1 MKLIRAKVDM
11 NGILGRI
18 REAGGQA
25 AIDRVLFG
33 IAESTRDKWAR
44 TAGAAL
50 HTTRQAY
57 LLGLSQ
63 AQLEGPGVA
72 VIELVGELANA
83 LEQGKDAFSL
93 REGLLANAKRGQ
105 WGGRYKVV
113 PMRMSIPGTAGVV
126 GQPMDKV
133 YAPPGPNSRS
143 GRATPFSEQEAK
155 EIGQGI
161 YAAAKR
167 LKPGEGLPAQIG
179 LPKLQGKHKGAPF
192 TGMRKLGA
200 KGHHYYVAFRT
211 VTDRSN
217 SFDHPG
223 FTARNFVQVA
233 AEHAARI
240 APRALAAFAKAAI
253 NGGGGAGPTSSGE
266 D

>member
-1 MKLIRAKVDM
+1 MHGLAD
-11 NGILGRI
+11 RI
-18 REAGGQA
+18 REVGGQA
-25 AIDRVLFG
+25 AIDRVLIG
-33 IAESTRDKWAR
+33 IAESTRDKWAM

-72 VIELVGELANA
+72 VIELTGELANA
-83 LEQGKDAFSL
+83 LETGKDPFTL
-93 REGLLANAKRGQ
+93 REGLLANAKRGEL
-105 WGGRYKVV
+105 GSRYRVV
-113 PMRMSIPGTAGVV
+113 PLRMSTPGTSGAV
-126 GQPMDKV
+126 GQPMGSV

-143 GRATPFSEQEAK
+143 GRSTPFSEQEAQD
-155 EIGQGI
+155 IGHDV

-167 LKPGEGLPAQIG
+167 LKPGERLPAQLG
-179 LPKLQGKHKGAPF
+179 LPKLQRKHRGAPF
-192 TGMRKLGA
+192 TGMQKLGA

-211 VTDRSN
+211 VSDHVN
-217 SFDHPG
+217 SFNHPG
-223 FTARNFVQVA
+223 FTARNFAAVA

-240 APRALAAFAKAAI
+240 APRALAAFAKSAI
-253 NGGGGAGPTSSGE
+253 SGGGGAPPTSGGK